1 MRLSPSTKLRREQRK
16 PFKVGWR
23 VLALVRPSVAL
34 PCWRCSSPWIYRPH
48 YNADRRVAGGPKPW
62 RLALHR
68 VGGRVD
74 RGVENQEPCVHNQ
87 KKRGVMTTS
96 SILPRISMHI
106 RWEEPHR
113 ADTAGH
119 FINHVSVVRVQTMPS
134 SIGEFLANEALIR
147 FFRRSPPSGTGCAGS
162 DDALTGC
169 AVGRPTA

>member
-87 KKRGVMTTS
+87 KKGSHDDIINIATYQ
-96 SILPRISMHI
+96 HI

-119 FINHVSVVRVQTMPS
+119 FIHHVSVVRVQTMPS
-134 SIGEFLANEALIR
+134 SIGEFLANEAVGGETTC
-147 FFRRSPPSGTGCAGS
+147 RSS
-162 DDALTGC
+162 DSFGGLRHQAQG
-169 AVGRPTA
+169 ARGPTMH